1 MLMAAYNYYNV
12 GEFSHVICAATGV
25 VREAKTYGAWVSQSP
40 EQRAQCL
47 PKFNKYEKDHHYA
60 S

>member
-25 VREAKTYGAWVSQSP
+25 VREAKTYGAWVS
-40 EQRAQCL
+40 
-47 PKFNKYEKDHHYA
+47 
-60 S
+60 